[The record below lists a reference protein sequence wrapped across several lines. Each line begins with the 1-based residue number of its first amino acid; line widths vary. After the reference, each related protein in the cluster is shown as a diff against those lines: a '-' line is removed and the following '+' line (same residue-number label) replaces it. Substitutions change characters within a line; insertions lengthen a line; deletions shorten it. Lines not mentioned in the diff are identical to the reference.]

1 MAYPE
6 PANVA
11 PWYLRNI
18 TQALQL
24 DEATGNVFVRTGITG
39 NVVITGPVTIPGT
52 VTVASTAENPVH
64 VHLDEVGTSGILDVP
79 YLPVGGNINV
89 TNLVSI
95 TGNINANVLG
105 NVAVEGNV
113 GILGNV
119 TIGNFPALQS
129 IAGNVRIIN
138 TVSVAGNV
146 GASILGNVTVGNF
159 PVLQSI
165 TGNVNASISGNV
177 GVEGNVGILG
187 NVTVLQ
193 GTNPW
198 TVTGNVR
205 ATVTGDVSVLGN
217 VTVGNFPALQSI
229 TGDITGNVNASIL
242 GNVSASI
249 IGNVNVTQGTSPWT
263 VTGNVTTVGTSNV
276 AITGTN
282 LDAFGRLRVS
292 EPFTLFDSQ
301 NRYIDG
307 EQFSSITAAG
317 GNVVYVANESSF
329 NLNVSSTNGSSV
341 IRQSKTVQAYQP
353 GKSLLTMNTFAM
365 AALKANLRQ
374 RVGYFTVGNGIY
386 FEADGTSLYLVIRSS
401 TTGVVV
407 EERIAQADWN
417 GNTLLSGTVL
427 DPALTQIFWN
437 DVEWLGVGN
446 VRAGFVI
453 NGQFIVCHTFQHAN
467 QPGNTTVYMTTATL
481 NPRYEI
487 TNTGAT
493 SGNSTMKQICSTV
506 ISEGGF
512 TPTTKIGYV
521 TNTTNTTRVSS
532 ANTLTSLCSIRL
544 NPAYPDA
551 VVVPAQ
557 IDLLLIDVRYGQF
570 QLIENATFAT
580 SWSNVVGSVVQT
592 SIHSNTITDGTLVY
606 AGLTSSRDEVEI
618 GDDIKKRLQ
627 LWRDAAG
634 TTSTLTLA
642 VAYTQANSDLLW
654 KLGWEE
660 LTN

>member
-6 PANVA
+6 PTEVA

-18 TQALQL
+18 TQALEL
-24 DEATGNVFVRTGITG
+24 NEATGQVFVRTGFEGNIIITG
-39 NVVITGPVTIPGT
+39 NVTIPGN
-52 VTVASTAENPVH
+52 VDAHISEI
-64 VHLDEVGTSGILDVP
+64 GTSGNLTVP
-79 YLPVGGNINV
+79 WMPVSIDGNSNVTIAGGNVNSLV
-89 TNLVSI
+89 T
-95 TGNINANVLG
+95 
-105 NVAVEGNV
+105 
-113 GILGNV
+113 GNV
-119 TIGNFPALQS
+119 TSTLSGNL
-129 IAGNVRIIN
+129 AG
-138 TVSVAGNV
+138 
-146 GASILGNVTVGNF
+146 
-159 PVLQSI
+159 I
-165 TGNVNASISGNV
+165 TGNVNIGTMPNVNATVSGTVAVSSITGNLAGITANVTVVDGGGSITVDGNVNANITGGNVTVNQGTSPWIVSGNV
-177 GVEGNVGILG
+177 GV
-187 NVTVLQ
+187 T
-193 GTNPW
+193 GT
-198 TVTGNVR
+198 
-205 ATVTGDVSVLGN
+205 A
-217 VTVGNFPALQSI
+217 
-229 TGDITGNVNASIL
+229 
-242 GNVSASI
+242 
-249 IGNVNVTQGTSPWT
+249 
-263 VTGNVTTVGTSNV
+263 NV
-276 AITGTN
+276 ALGGTN
-282 LDAFGRLRVS
+282 LDAFGRLRIS

-307 EQFSSITAAG
+307 EQFSSLTATG

-365 AALKANLRQ
+365 ATLKANLRQ
-374 RVGYFTVGNGIY
+374 RVGYFTEGNGIY
-386 FEADGTSLYLVIRSS
+386 FEANGTSLFLVIRSS

-427 DPALTQIFWN
+427 DPTLTQIFWN

-487 TNTGAT
+487 TNTGGT

-521 TNTTNTTRVSS
+521 TNTTNVTRVSS

-570 QLIENATFAT
+570 QLIENATFTT
-580 SWSNVVGSVVQT
+580 SWSNVANSVVQT

-627 LWRDAAG
+627 LWRDTAG

-654 KLGWEE
+654 KFGWEE

>member
-1 MAYPE
+1 MAYP
-6 PANVA
+6 PNPDDATTR
-11 PWYLRNI
+11 PTYLRNI
-18 TQALQL
+18 TQALFL
-24 DEATGNVFVRTGITG
+24 DENDNVAVRTGFTG
-39 NVVITGPVTIPGT
+39 NIIISGNVNIPGT
-52 VTVASTAENPVH
+52 ITVNSSAEDPVH
-64 VHLDEVGTSGILDVP
+64 VHLDEIGTSGILDVP
-79 YLPVGGNINV
+79 YMP
-89 TNLVSI
+89 
-95 TGNINANVLG
+95 
-105 NVAVEGNV
+105 
-113 GILGNV
+113 
-119 TIGNFPALQS
+119 
-129 IAGNVRIIN
+129 IAGNITIDAGQ
-138 TVSVAGNV
+138 SVGISGNV
-146 GASILGNVTVGNF
+146 NIGTMPAVNANITGGNVNAAVTGSVSISSL
-159 PVLQSI
+159 PAI
-165 TGNVNASISGNV
+165 TGNVNANITG
-177 GVEGNVGILG
+177 G
-187 NVTVLQ
+187 NVT
-193 GTNPW
+193 
-198 TVTGNVR
+198 
-205 ATVTGDVSVLGN
+205 
-217 VTVGNFPALQSI
+217 
-229 TGDITGNVNASIL
+229 
-242 GNVSASI
+242 
-249 IGNVNVTQGTSPWT
+249 VTQGTSPWVVSGNVG
-263 VTGNVTTVGTSNV
+263 VTGTANV
-276 AITGTN
+276 ALGGTN
-282 LDAFGRLRVS
+282 LDAFGRLRIS

-307 EQFSSITAAG
+307 EQFSSLTATG

-365 AALKANLRQ
+365 ATLKANLRQ
-374 RVGYFTVGNGIY
+374 RVGYFTEDNGIY
-386 FEADGTSLYLVIRSS
+386 FEANGTSLFLVIRSS

-417 GNTLLSGTVL
+417 GNKLLSGTVL
-427 DPALTQIFWN
+427 DPTLTQIFWN

-446 VRAGFVI
+446 VRAGFII

-512 TPTTKIGYV
+512 TPSTKIGYV
-521 TNTTNTTRVSS
+521 TNSTAVTRVAS

-570 QLIENATFAT
+570 QLIENATFTT
-580 SWSNVVGSVVQT
+580 SWSNVANSVVQT
-592 SIHSNTITDGTLVY
+592 AVHSNTITDGTLVY
-606 AGLTSSRDEVEI
+606 AGLTSSRDAVEI
-618 GDDIKKRLQ
+618 SEDIKKRLQ

-654 KLGWEE
+654 KFGWEE

>member
-1 MAYPE
+1 MATPD
-6 PANVA
+6 PSNVA

-18 TQALQL
+18 TQALEL
-24 DEATGNVFVRTGITG
+24 NEATGQVFVRTGFEGNIIISGNVNIPGNIDAHISEIGTSGNLTVPWMPVSIDGNSNVTISGGNVNAVVSGNVTSTLSGNLAGITG
-39 NVVITGPVTIPGT
+39 NVNIGTMPNVNATVSGT
-52 VTVASTAENPVH
+52 VAVS
-64 VHLDEVGTSGILDVP
+64 
-79 YLPVGGNINV
+79 
-89 TNLVSI
+89 SI
-95 TGNINANVLG
+95 TGNIAGITANVTVVDGGGSITVDGNVNANITG
-105 NVAVEGNV
+105 
-113 GILGNV
+113 
-119 TIGNFPALQS
+119 
-129 IAGNVRIIN
+129 
-138 TVSVAGNV
+138 
-146 GASILGNVTVGNF
+146 GNVTVSQGTS
-159 PVLQSI
+159 PWV
-165 TGNVNASISGNV
+165 VSGNV
-177 GVEGNVGILG
+177 GV
-187 NVTVLQ
+187 T
-193 GTNPW
+193 GT
-198 TVTGNVR
+198 
-205 ATVTGDVSVLGN
+205 A
-217 VTVGNFPALQSI
+217 
-229 TGDITGNVNASIL
+229 
-242 GNVSASI
+242 
-249 IGNVNVTQGTSPWT
+249 
-263 VTGNVTTVGTSNV
+263 NV
-276 AITGTN
+276 ALGGTN
-282 LDAFGRLRVS
+282 LDAFGRLRIS
-292 EPFTLFDSQ
+292 EPYTLFDSQ

-307 EQFSSITAAG
+307 EQFSSLTATG

-365 AALKANLRQ
+365 ATLKANLRQ
-374 RVGYFTVGNGIY
+374 RVGYFTEGNGIY
-386 FEADGTSLYLVIRSS
+386 FEANGTSLFLVIRSS

-407 EERIAQADWN
+407 EERIAQASWN

-427 DPALTQIFWN
+427 DPTLTQIFWN

-487 TNTGAT
+487 TNTGGT

-521 TNTTNTTRVSS
+521 TNTTNVTRVSS

-570 QLIENATFAT
+570 QLIENATFTT
-580 SWSNVVGSVVQT
+580 SWSNVANSVVQT

-618 GDDIKKRLQ
+618 SDDIKKRLQ

-654 KLGWEE
+654 KFGWEE